1 MRPRVFFFFLRPR
14 VGLGL
19 SLVYAPTASS
29 PTPLS
34 QHPPLQALALAYG
47 RFDSIFVHGEPSRL
61 YLSPLRILRVSLR
74 GVWSEALGDKVR
86 IVRSRGVPLDFCDH
100 QAEDRCATVGAV
112 REVRKAPH
120 QCTVHLV
127 YVGRLSYDKG
137 VDDLLEAFEGALQRP
152 RTVCDQVERQRATKA
167 VRAHAHPAA
176 ASAGATASTW
186 EPTLW
191 LVGSGELEGMVR
203 DFARRLDGRVRLIGQ
218 LPNGDIGCLLR
229 SVDVYVSAATHET
242 YGRSLVEA
250 LRCAVPVVAMEEGNM
265 HVLHA
270 ANGLLAA
277 NRSQLSA
284 HLAEVITD
292 TALRRR
298 LKRRASLDLSDALEA
313 AVKRSGGSGGSE
325 TYTSAAHG
333 SEASP
338 SAEMLRAV
346 LSAYNEK
353 QSEAALSLAGSSSIH
368 SYAWHPVWSVWLG
381 VSLVL
386 DAPRQAALALF
397 ATLTLTLA
405 VAQRLKASRARR
417 RRSRHQLASDTKVE

>member
-1 MRPRVFFFFLRPR
+1 M
-14 VGLGL
+14 
-19 SLVYAPTASS
+19 
-29 PTPLS
+29 
-34 QHPPLQALALAYG
+34 
-47 RFDSIFVHGEPSRL
+47 
-61 YLSPLRILRVSLR
+61 
-74 GVWSEALGDKVR
+74 R
-86 IVRSRGVPLDFCDH
+86 IVRSRGVPLDFCDQ

-112 REVRKAPH
+112 REIRKAPH

-152 RTVCDQVERQRATKA
+152 RTVCDQAERQRATKA

-176 ASAGATASTW
+176 ASAGATAATAAEAAAAAAAAAASTW

-203 DFARRLDGRVRLIGQ
+203 DFARRLDGRVRLLGQ

-265 HVLHA
+265 HVRHA

-325 TYTSAAHG
+325 TYASAAHG